1 MPIEIVPFTGESL
14 RPWIDAGEIPFGGHV
29 PEEAYLEWSELL
41 ERERLLSALDGTR
54 IVGTATAFSFRL
66 TVPGGELPAA
76 GVTAVAVLPTHR
88 RRGILRSMMRV
99 QIDDVHARGEP
110 LAILFASEPAIY
122 PRFGYGLASLSAS
135 FEIERTFAA
144 FRDVPQPE
152 GTVRLLTVDEA
163 AVALPP
169 VYDAI
174 RRSRPGF
181 YDRSETWWRTEVLS
195 DAVFRRRGAGPQM
208 LALFEADGVAEGYAR
223 YRLKDEW
230 DDRGPR
236 FTLLVREL
244 QATTDRAFRD
254 LWRYLFDV
262 DLVRTIQA
270 PRQSPDPTLLLL
282 LADPRR
288 LGLTMADGLWVRLV
302 DVRAALAGRSYP
314 GAGSLV
320 MELDDAFCPWN
331 SGRWRLDVSDSTTL
345 ERTESA
351 PDLALASTDLGS
363 AYLGGFSFSELARAG
378 RVRELR
384 PGGLMR
390 ADALFAT
397 PRPPWCPQVF

>member
-1 MPIEIVPFTGESL
+1 MAIEIVPFAGESL
-14 RPWIDAGEIPFGGHV
+14 RPWIEAGEIPFGGDV
-29 PEEAYLEWSELL
+29 PEEAYEEWSELL

-54 IVGTATAFSFRL
+54 IVGTAAAFSFRL

-122 PRFGYGLASLSAS
+122 PRFGYGLASTSTS
-135 FEIERTFAA
+135 FDIERIHAA
-144 FRDVPQPE
+144 FRDAPQAE
-152 GTVRLLTVDEA
+152 GTIRLLTAGEA
-163 AVALPP
+163 AIALPP

-181 YDRSETWWRTEVLS
+181 HDRSETWWRTEVLS
-195 DAVFRRRGAGPQM
+195 DAPFRRRGAGPQM
-208 LALFEADGVAEGYAR
+208 LALYEVDGVAEGYAR
-223 YRLKDEW
+223 YRIKDDW

-236 FTLLVREL
+236 FTLLVREVE
-244 QATTDRAFRD
+244 ASTDRAFRD
-254 LWRYLFDV
+254 IWRYLFDV
-262 DLVRTIQA
+262 DLVHNIQA
-270 PRQSPDPTLLLL
+270 VRQPPDQPLVLL

-288 LGLTMADGLWVRLV
+288 LGLRIADGLWVRLV
-302 DVRAALAGRSYP
+302 DVRAALAGRGYA
-314 GAGSLV
+314 GTGSLV
-320 MELDDAFCPWN
+320 VELGDAFCPWN
-331 SGRWRLDVSDSTTL
+331 AGRWHLDVAGATTV
-345 ERTESA
+345 ERTDLA
-351 PDLALASTDLGS
+351 PDLEIAATDLGS
-363 AYLGGFSFSELARAG
+363 AYLGGFSLSDLARAG

-384 PGGLMR
+384 PGALAR